1 MGNFFCRKAETAAVV
16 KADYSNNFFE
26 KTDSILKT
34 TDLTDNQKILFKRR
48 YMNKLHSFRNY
59 KHIYAVW
66 FYLHR
71 FLATTLGVA
80 IPALL
85 SIQYYFG
92 DGSMNNPV
100 YWTAWGLSIFGGFVT
115 GYNNIFKVDQR
126 YFLLRTIYQKMKN
139 EGWLFILLCGKYNI
153 TPDETNAR
161 HQRRHREVF
170 VIFMESIEEIIENY
184 NKNDMETVMAVDSKV
199 KGDVV
204 NDLLKGRSIEDGEQG
219 KEMVISAVASGGGA
233 VVAGIPEM
241 RLNLPALN

>member
-1 MGNFFCRKAETAAVV
+1 
-16 KADYSNNFFE
+16 
-26 KTDSILKT
+26 
-34 TDLTDNQKILFKRR
+34 
-48 YMNKLHSFRNY
+48 
-59 KHIYAVW
+59 
-66 FYLHR
+66 
-71 FLATTLGVA
+71 
-80 IPALL
+80 
-85 SIQYYFG
+85 
-92 DGSMNNPV
+92 MNNPV

-153 TPDETNAR
+153 TPDEANGR
-161 HQRRHREVF
+161 NQRRHREVF

-204 NDLLKGRSIEDGEQG
+204 NDLLKGRSIEDGEKG
-219 KEMVISAVASGGGA
+219 NEMTIPAVASGGGA

>member
-153 TPDETNAR
+153 SPDEPNGR
-161 HQRRHREVF
+161 NQRRHREVF

-204 NDLLKGRSIEDGEQG
+204 NDLLKGRSIEDGEKG
-219 KEMVISAVASGGGA
+219 NEMTILAGVSGGG
-233 VVAGIPEM
+233 VS
-241 RLNLPALN
+241 

>member
-1 MGNFFCRKAETAAVV
+1 MGNFFSRRADKTAVV
-16 KADYSNNFFE
+16 KADYSNTFFE

-48 YMNKLHSFRNY
+48 YMNKLNSFRNY

-139 EGWLFILLCGKYNI
+139 EGWIFILLCGKYNI
-153 TPDETNAR
+153 IDETTAR
-161 HQRRHREVF
+161 HQRRHKEVF

-184 NKNDMETVMAVDSKV
+184 NKNDMETVMAIDSKV
-199 KGDVV
+199 KGYVV
-204 NDLLKGRSIEDGEQG
+204 NDLLNGRSIEDGEQG
-219 KEMVISAVASGGGA
+219 KEMTIPANGGSV
-233 VVAGIPEM
+233 VVAGIHEM
-241 RLNLPALN
+241 RLNLPALK

>member
-1 MGNFFCRKAETAAVV
+1 
-16 KADYSNNFFE
+16 
-26 KTDSILKT
+26 
-34 TDLTDNQKILFKRR
+34 
-48 YMNKLHSFRNY
+48 
-59 KHIYAVW
+59 
-66 FYLHR
+66 
-71 FLATTLGVA
+71 
-80 IPALL
+80 
-85 SIQYYFG
+85 
-92 DGSMNNPV
+92 MNNPV

-139 EGWLFILLCGKYNI
+139 EGWIFILLCGKYNI

-184 NKNDMETVMAVDSKV
+184 NRNDMETVMAIDSKV
-199 KGDVV
+199 KGDVI

-219 KEMVISAVASGGGA
+219 KEMVIPATSGGNP
-233 VVAGIPEM
+233 VIGIPEM